1 MKQMNQEMRAEI
13 AADKKFAKEHPVE
26 WKAKKDKEKQEHEA
40 FMKPFND
47 RQAAIDEQNRKEE
60 QYKKDTEAYQ
70 AAEYKKH
77 LNQLKADQEAEQKR
91 IEQIGINAQNQAHQD
106 AVDAANFGKGAD
118 STAADTAAV
127 STQVEEINDRKW
139 QSLKNATPAD
149 TAPSP

>member
-1 MKQMNQEMRAEI
+1 MEQMNKEMREEI
-13 AADKKFAKEHPVE
+13 AADAKFAKDHPEE
-26 WKAKKDKEKQEHEA
+26 WKAKKAKEKQEHQA

-47 RQAAIDEQNRKEE
+47 RQAAIDEQHRKEE

-106 AVDAANFGKGAD
+106 AVDAANFAQPAD
-118 STAADTAAV
+118 SAADRAAV
-127 STQVEEINDRKW
+127 LAQVEEINDRKW
-139 QSLKNATPAD
+139 QALKNAKPAD
-149 TAPSP
+149 TESTP